1 MKFLEHR
8 YGPQV
13 HLLNDSYL
21 SSLLTRLCQPTT
33 TQPLINQLVELLY
46 SDLVKIVLEEEFPK
60 EKIEVPTRMTTKH
73 PSQRLKAEVL
83 KRSQTAVTVNLAR
96 AGTYPSHICFN
107 TLNFVLSP
115 EGVRQDHILAS
126 RMTDPSH
133 RVTGTDLGGSKIGG
147 GVQGS
152 IVIFPDPMGATGGT
166 ISSALSHYKENVEGN
181 AAKYVALHLIVTPE
195 YIVRMTKDH
204 PDVQIYSVRVD
215 RGLSTPHA
223 LSSIPGQW
231 IDQEKGLDEN
241 QYIVPGG
248 GGFGEIL
255 NNSYV

>member
-1 MKFLEHR
+1 MNFLEHR

-13 HLLNDSYL
+13 HILKDSYL
-21 SSLLTRLCQPTT
+21 SSLLARLCEPAT
-33 TQPLINQLVELLY
+33 TQPMINHLVEMLY
-46 SDLVKIVLEEEFPK
+46 SDMVKIMLENEFPK
-60 EKIEVPTRMTTKH
+60 ETIEIATRMTAKH
-73 PSQRLKAEVL
+73 PNQRLKTEVIRRDQ
-83 KRSQTAVTVNLAR
+83 KAVTVNLAR

-107 TLNFVLSP
+107 TLNFILNP

-126 RMTDPSH
+126 RMTDLAH
-133 RVTGTDLGGSKIGG
+133 KVTGTDLGGAKIGG
-147 GVQGS
+147 GIEDS

-166 ISSALSHYKENVEGN
+166 ISSALQHYKQSVGGK
-181 AAKYVALHLIVTPE
+181 ARKFISLHLIITPE
-195 YIVRMTKDH
+195 YIARMNKDH
-204 PDVQIYSVRVD
+204 PDLQIYSVRVD
-215 RGLSTPHA
+215 RGLSTAQA

-231 IDQEKGLDEN
+231 IDQERGLDEN

>member
-1 MKFLEHR
+1 
-8 YGPQV
+8 
-13 HLLNDSYL
+13 LLA
-21 SSLLTRLCQPTT
+21 RLCQPET

-46 SDLVKIVLEEEFPK
+46 SDLVKIVLEQEFPK
-60 EKIEVPTRMTTKH
+60 VKIKVPTRMTAKH
-73 PSQRLKAEVL
+73 PGQLLEAEVI
-83 KRSQTAVTVNLAR
+83 KRNQTAVTVNLAR

-107 TLNFVLSP
+107 TLNFILNP

-126 RMTDPSH
+126 RMTDLSH
-133 RVTGTDLGGSKIGG
+133 KVTGTDLGGAKIGG
-147 GVQGS
+147 GIDNS

-166 ISSALSHYKENVEGN
+166 ISSALQHYKQSVAGR
-181 AAKYVALHLIVTPE
+181 AQKFIALHLIITPE
-195 YIVRMTKDH
+195 YIARMTKDH
-204 PDVQIYSVRVD
+204 PDLQIYSVRLD
-215 RGLSTPHA
+215 RGLSTPQA